1 MPIELVSISGK
12 RFYFS
17 NHQWEETL
25 LLAKEYG
32 WMPLDAPAEP
42 WERYYFSSDGYA
54 ISARDAEALAAAL
67 RLACRAVPSNEQAYL
82 RQFIAFCQSGEFRV
96 E

>member
-1 MPIELVSISGK
+1 MAIELINLAGQ

-25 LLAKEYG
+25 LLAKEHG
-32 WMPLDAPAEP
+32 WQPHDAPAEP
-42 WERYYFSSDGYA
+42 WERYYFSSDGYTL
-54 ISARDAEALAAAL
+54 SEQDARSLAKALAT
-67 RLACRAVPSNEQAYL
+67 ACRTLPPNDQAYL
-82 RQFIAFCQSGEFRV
+82 RKFIAFCEQGAFRI